1 MTSIDDAIREALD
14 NPDPVV
20 DVPDDFDPTALDKLD
35 AEPDDPDAM
44 ELESSSDSSSSDSD
58 MEDIDQELERLRKQI
73 SKPPKRS
80 MPQRKRPPK
89 RPPKRPR
96 RQKTTPQRQKNKESA
111 QRRRDDMKRYTEFL
125 ISIGKTPP
133 NRKTIAAI
141 REILKGIIRD
151 NSGKIKNRAQELLA
165 DLNRKHPRRIKLRL

>member
-1 MTSIDDAIREALD
+1 MASIVDAIREALD

-58 MEDIDQELERLRKQI
+58 MEDTYTDQELARLRKQI

-89 RPPKRPR
+89 RPR
-96 RQKTTPQRQKNKESA
+96 RQKTTPQRKKNKESA
-111 QRRRDDMKRYTEFL
+111 QRRRDDMKRYNKFL
-125 ISIGKTPP
+125 TNNGKSEG
-133 NRKTIAAI
+133 RKFETI
-141 REILKGIIRD
+141 RSQLEEIIRD